1 MWRRIR
7 RDVVLLGAGNIAV
20 VIAQLGFRS
29 ILITALVPA
38 AYGRLSLILS
48 IYNTVWIIGA
58 SGLPNTVARYIAM
71 RTPMDD
77 SAIIRAAV
85 RAGIL
90 PTAIAAAIV
99 TVVAGV
105 LLNSPWACLFA
116 AIGLSSL
123 VYQLLTMGILRGR
136 GYTGRA
142 ASVMPIAALAEV
154 SPLAFLWLSGLGVTP
169 LDAFGVFCAGNLIGL
184 LAGVVLTK
192 QTAHQGRASS
202 PTEANIA
209 EAPSVRE
216 LLGFSMWLGAATIG
230 IAMLPLIVR
239 SAAAL
244 DSYTTVAVIDVA
256 LVILAIPQRLGS
268 VVVLAVTT
276 HASRALG
283 DGGVTP
289 TIARRESVMATAPFL
304 LAAVV
309 VASTPLV
316 GWIFTA
322 LGRPAYSRSADYLA
336 LALLAGPA
344 RILYGLVQG
353 VLIAHGQGRFLAI
366 STLWTTASA
375 SAMIFAAVALGS
387 TEIAFAVFVAAFW
400 VIYLIGRARVE
411 RLAGRPLATITDVV
425 VT

>member
-7 RDVVLLGAGNIAV
+7 RDVVLLGAGNVAV
-20 VIAQLGFRS
+20 VVAQLGFRS
-29 ILITALVPA
+29 ILIAALVPA
-38 AYGRLSLILS
+38 DYGRLSLILS

-85 RAGIL
+85 RAGAW
-90 PTAIAAAIV
+90 PTGVAAAIV
-99 TVVAGV
+99 TAVAGV
-105 LLNSPWACLFA
+105 LLHSPWACLFA
-116 AIGLSSL
+116 AVGLSSL

-142 ASVMPIAALAEV
+142 AAVMPMAALAEV
-154 SPLAFLWLSGLGVTP
+154 APLALIWLSGVGVTP
-169 LDAFGVFCAGNLIGL
+169 LDAFGVFCAGNLVGL
-184 LAGVVLTK
+184 LAGVALTR
-192 QTAHQGRASS
+192 QTAPRQRALGAERDSV
-202 PTEANIA
+202 
-209 EAPSVRE
+209 EAPSARE

-230 IAMLPLIVR
+230 VALLPLIVR

-283 DGGVTP
+283 DGGVTQ
-289 TIARRESVMATAPFL
+289 TIARRENAVAIAPFL
-304 LAAVV
+304 LAAVI
-309 VASTPLV
+309 VAFTPIV
-316 GWIFTA
+316 GWVFAA
-322 LGRPAYSRSADYLA
+322 LGRPAYASSADYLA

-344 RILYGLVQG
+344 RILFGLAQG
-353 VLIAHGQGRFLAI
+353 VLIAHGQGRFLAL
-366 STLWTTASA
+366 STLWTTTIA
-375 SAMIFAAVALGS
+375 SAMIFVAVALGS
-387 TEIAFAVFVAAFW
+387 TELAFAVFVAAFW
-400 VIYLIGRARVE
+400 VMYLLGRARVE
-411 RLAGRPLATITDVV
+411 RLAGRPLARMTDVA